1 MKGKSAYRYNPSYG
15 FGKNGERKSSNYNEY
30 HKPQISLN
38 HQWQIDD
45 KSTLSTVAYVSIG
58 RGNGYNGQGNSEFG
72 YSYTDWRGAS
82 YGKLTTKFRNADG
95 TFAYDKIQE
104 INEQSENGSMLAM
117 SKSKNYHNWY
127 GLLSTFTTKL
137 GEILIFMED

>member
-1 MKGKSAYRYNPSYG
+1 M
-15 FGKNGERKSSNYNEY
+15 
-30 HKPQISLN
+30 N

-117 SKSKNYHNWY
+117 SKSKTITTGMVCCRLSLLNWE
-127 GLLSTFTTKL
+127 K
-137 GEILIFMED
+137 ILIFMEE